1 MRRLFTFGCSFT
13 GYFYPTWADLLSAD
27 YDSFENWGLIGTGT
41 RAALERLSE
50 CHARHHFTS
59 DDTVIVQWSLHNR
72 HDYWNPASTLRPYPI
87 SWKTAGNIF
96 SHDNRDVFSDTWVNC
111 FYWEPAYVMHSL
123 NHMILAQGFLEST
136 GCSYAFTSIGD
147 WQLLGSDLGPSMG
160 YTIAKDL
167 PQLEF
172 LAARAL
178 QGSHWLKPIKPRA
191 DLAPE
196 LGWSFW
202 GESAQHPSPR
212 QYDLWLRDNWPAYT
226 ARQQEWLDRLD
237 LIYNESVHDVDRFRQ
252 LMQSHHYRH
261 WPYEPRG
268 L

>member
-1 MRRLFTFGCSFT
+1 
-13 GYFYPTWADLLSAD
+13 
-27 YDSFENWGLIGTGT
+27 
-41 RAALERLSE
+41 
-50 CHARHHFTS
+50 
-59 DDTVIVQWSLHNR
+59 
-72 HDYWNPASTLRPYPI
+72 
-87 SWKTAGNIF
+87 
-96 SHDNRDVFSDTWVNC
+96 
-111 FYWEPAYVMHSL
+111 VMHSL
-123 NHMILAQGFLEST
+123 NHMILAQCFLEST

-237 LIYNESVHDVDRFRQ
+237 LIYSESVHDVDRFRQ